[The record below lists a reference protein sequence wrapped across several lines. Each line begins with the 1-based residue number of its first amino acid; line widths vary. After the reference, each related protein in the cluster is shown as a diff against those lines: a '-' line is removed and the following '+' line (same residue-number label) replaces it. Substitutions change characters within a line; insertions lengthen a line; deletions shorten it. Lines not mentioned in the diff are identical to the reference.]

1 MWLSHPRGCV
11 ASSTQVPDR
20 KVVNMKIVSK
30 ELDLIPVEAYQAIT
44 FKVAELIDKANTRF
58 DGETFNLIELDSGY
72 IKFFHV
78 NKLFEP
84 RLFSAIHDYLTSYAS
99 HVRNPDASRFL

>member
-1 MWLSHPRGCV
+1 MWLSHPCGCV
-11 ASSTQVPDR
+11 TPSAQVSDR

-30 ELDLIPVEAYQAIT
+30 ELDLIPVEAYQAIV
-44 FKVAELIDKANTRF
+44 FKVAELTDKPNTRF

-84 RLFSAIHDYLTSYAS
+84 RLFSAIHDYLTRSMAHPS
-99 HVRNPDASRFL
+99 VLDASRFL

>member
-1 MWLSHPRGCV
+1 M
-11 ASSTQVPDR
+11 
-20 KVVNMKIVSK
+20 NMKIVSK
-30 ELDLIPVEAYQAIT
+30 ELDLIPVEAYQAIV
-44 FKVAELIDKANTRF
+44 FKVAELTDKSNTRF

-99 HVRNPDASRFL
+99 HVRDPDASRFL

>member
-1 MWLSHPRGCV
+1 M
-11 ASSTQVPDR
+11 PDR

-30 ELDLIPVEAYQAIT
+30 ELDLIPVESYQAIV
-44 FKVAELIDKANTRF
+44 FKVAELTDKSNTRF

-78 NKLFEP
+78 NKLFDP
-84 RLFSAIHDYLTSYAS
+84 RLFSAINDYLSGCMAHTKI
-99 HVRNPDASRFL
+99 VDISRFL